1 MQDELNIETDRL
13 VLRPMELSDEN
24 DLLEYQSDLQ
34 TVTYIPWPA
43 RTREQVREAM
53 SKAIAA
59 TSFEN
64 ENDYKLFVW
73 VLKDGGKV
81 IGQSNISIKSKLH
94 QRAEIGWVINPKF
107 AGRGYALEATKAVID
122 LVFSEL
128 GFRRVVAYMD
138 QRNTKSVNI
147 AKKLGMRLEAS
158 YIEDEFFKDEWSS
171 AHLFALLKSEWKG
184 KNA

>member
-1 MQDELNIETDRL
+1 MKDELNIETDRL
-13 VLRPMELSDEN
+13 VLRPMVLSDEN
-24 DLLEYQSDLQ
+24 DLLEYQSDIQ

-43 RTREQVREAM
+43 RTREQVREAL

-64 ENDYKLFVW
+64 ENDYKLFAW

-81 IGQSNISIKSKLH
+81 IGQSNIGIKSKLH
-94 QRAEIGWVINPKF
+94 QRAEIGWVINPEF
-107 AGRGYALEATKAVID
+107 AGRGYALEATKALINLAFD
-122 LVFSEL
+122 EL
-128 GFRRVVAYMD
+128 GFRRVVAYID
-138 QRNTKSVNI
+138 QRNSKSVNM

-158 YIEDEFFKDEWSS
+158 YIEDEFFKDEWTS

-184 KNA
+184 